1 MLDWNIIYIY
11 LYLVSYIILNIIDYL
26 KYYVLFQI
34 LYCFMLKY
42 CIYTYNIPPT
52 SPCATSVPISSTPRL
67 HYTTPGASIDPHDAG
82 GAIEDGYVHVACHAA
97 DTGEFRPRAASN
109 LVRPNIRVLRFLRF
123 WGKPRRISCVEL
135 TTQSKWHFK
144 GENDDSPIHLQSWG
158 VQQLSSENFFR
169 AT

>member
-1 MLDWNIIYIY
+1 
-11 LYLVSYIILNIIDYL
+11 
-26 KYYVLFQI
+26 
-34 LYCFMLKY
+34 MLKY

-123 WGKPRRISCVEL
+123 
-135 TTQSKWHFK
+135 
-144 GENDDSPIHLQSWG
+144 
-158 VQQLSSENFFR
+158 
-169 AT
+169 

>member
-1 MLDWNIIYIY
+1 MLDRNIIYIYVY
-11 LYLVSYIILNIIDYL
+11 LYLVSYIKLNIIYYL
-26 KYYVLFQI
+26 KYYIRIYYVLFQI
-34 LYCFMLKY
+34 LYWFMLKN

-67 HYTTPGASIDPHDAG
+67 HYTAPGASIDPHDAG

-123 WGKPRRISCVEL
+123 
-135 TTQSKWHFK
+135 
-144 GENDDSPIHLQSWG
+144 
-158 VQQLSSENFFR
+158 
-169 AT
+169 